1 VKVKVFRVTGLM
13 RIKGEWQ
20 KFSLEVTDVK
30 QKNAVERVY
39 SLLGSRHKLKRSHIR
54 ILEVKEIKPE
64 EVEDSR
70 IRELLNTDR
79 IVVFAR

>member
-1 VKVKVFRVTGLM
+1 MKVKVFRVTGLM

>member
-1 VKVKVFRVTGLM
+1 M